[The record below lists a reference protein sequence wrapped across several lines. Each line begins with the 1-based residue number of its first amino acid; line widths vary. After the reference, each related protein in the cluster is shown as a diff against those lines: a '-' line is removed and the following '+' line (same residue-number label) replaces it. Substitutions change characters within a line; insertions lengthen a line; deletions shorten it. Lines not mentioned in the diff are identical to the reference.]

1 MLGLSADAIQ
11 SFLSFFGHDHP
22 HEAGLQDVH
31 HDHHQETNFY
41 AFFGSNKAK
50 VSTSFKSA
58 TAGQDINDIPS
69 KKKANSTKEAPAE
82 DEKSSTESKEAGGA
96 DDNKHNSSKNADGG
110 GLVAKAAAKLASPKD
125 ETESD
130 K

>member
-1 MLGLSADAIQ
+1 MFDFVGDMIHS
-11 SFLSFFGHDHP
+11 SFLSTFTGDHSHDAAFHV
-22 HEAGLQDVH
+22 G
-31 HDHHQETNFY
+31 DHHHQATNFY
-41 AFFGSNKAK
+41 TFSGNGKAK
-50 VSTSFKSA
+50 LSTSFKSA

>member
-31 HDHHQETNFY
+31 HDHHHETNFY

-58 TAGQDINDIPS
+58 TAGHSDTVDINDIPS
-69 KKKANSTKEAPAE
+69 KKKAISTKEAPADNEKALVAEKKPPSAKKMEKKVVKDDAEE
-82 DEKSSTESKEAGGA
+82 DE
-96 DDNKHNSSKNADGG
+96 
-110 GLVAKAAAKLASPKD
+110 
-125 ETESD
+125 ETEDTS